1 MRPYNTDTGNH
12 ISSDESSAGRSPP
25 ITSLVLEKRK
35 IVGSSA
41 GTGSTWMIETSPLS
55 ATDEEIVQ
63 TEAIC
68 SPRVDENHRRIDG
81 FHYSHDM
88 TQTNVREINHRASLH
103 HFESDADDPISRPR
117 HRRGS
122 RNRRKEEYSNTL
134 TWRMDPSISLSDFTL
149 TIIAGNDKDAI
160 TKIYRRKQRN
170 TSRREKWMVE
180 GLYLDMSQSNESVND
195 RCDSAINNLNKHD
208 DQEMYNTRMNSTPSS
223 VGMVVEKYHLHKVNL
238 AIGKRG
244 CGYFARLFR
253 RKNDDVNSITMHR
266 MEVPISC
273 LPAIPAMLDYL
284 YNPNP
289 DAEVQ
294 ATTATAI
301 PLRFLGSFLRN
312 PALFDSATRFLQNDL
327 RPETAVEYLKHA
339 ELYTQTKL
347 IGICIRILAE
357 NFDLL
362 KVTWYASLPPHL
374 MKRVL
379 YSKYFTRSTS
389 SMSICVKIAS
399 YCRCQSID
407 RAMLLS
413 LTDVKIMPVVCPEEA
428 LFFIQL
434 LSRSGM
440 DLTNN
445 CSDDHISLKEKSLYE
460 RCITAAPSV
469 VQNIIDTSCQDRFSG
484 WPIRTSKWKNTCTD
498 YSQLPP
504 QIKVELLEYTLA
516 KLNHTT

>member
-1 MRPYNTDTGNH
+1 MRPYNTDTGNP

-25 ITSLVLEKRK
+25 IPSLVLDKYK
-35 IVGSSA
+35 ICQSD
-41 GTGSTWMIETSPLS
+41 GTRSTWMIETSPLS
-55 ATDEEIVQ
+55 VADEDNFQ
-63 TEAIC
+63 PEAI
-68 SPRVDENHRRIDG
+68 SSRRVEDNNLNINGCHNND
-81 FHYSHDM
+81 DM
-88 TQTNVREINHRASLH
+88 AQTNICEINQISLQQIERSRTKH
-103 HFESDADDPISRPR
+103 H
-117 HRRGS
+117 GS
-122 RNRRKEEYSNTL
+122 RNRRKKEYNNTL

-149 TIIAGNDKDAI
+149 TIIAVNDEDAI
-160 TKIYRRKQRN
+160 TNICREKEKQRN
-170 TSRREKWMVE
+170 TSRREKWIVE

-195 RCDSAINNLNKHD
+195 CYDSKINNLNRHD
-208 DQEMYNTRMNSTPSS
+208 DQDMNNTRMNSTRNSM
-223 VGMVVEKYHLHKVNL
+223 GMVVEKYHLHKVNL

-253 RKNDDVNSITMHR
+253 RKNDDGNSITMHR

-289 DAEVQ
+289 DAEVH

-301 PLRFLGSFLRN
+301 HLRFLGSFLRN

-339 ELYTQTKL
+339 ELYTQKKL

-357 NFDLL
+357 NFDQL

-434 LSRSGM
+434 LSRFGM

-445 CSDDHISLKEKSLYE
+445 CHDDHISLKEKSLYE

-469 VQNIIDTSCQDRFSG
+469 VQNIIDTSCQDRTSG

-516 KLNHTT
+516 QRNHTT

>member
-1 MRPYNTDTGNH
+1 MRPYNTDTGNP
-12 ISSDESSAGRSPP
+12 ISSDESSAGGRSPP
-25 ITSLVLEKRK
+25 IMSL
-35 IVGSSA
+35 VGSSA

-55 ATDEEIVQ
+55 TATDEEIVQ
-63 TEAIC
+63 TEVIC
-68 SPRVDENHRRIDG
+68 STRVDENHRRIND
-81 FHYSHDM
+81 FHYSHDI
-88 TQTNVREINHRASLH
+88 TQTNVREINHQASLH
-103 HFESDADDPISRPR
+103 HFESDADDPISRRPR
-117 HRRGS
+117 HRGS

-160 TKIYRRKQRN
+160 AKICQEKEKQRN
-170 TSRREKWMVE
+170 TTSRREKWMVE

-195 RCDSAINNLNKHD
+195 RCDSAINNLNRHD
-208 DQEMYNTRMNSTPSS
+208 DQDMYNTRMNSTPSS

-253 RKNDDVNSITMHR
+253 RKNDDVNSIAMHR

-289 DAEVQ
+289 DAEVH

-312 PALFDSATRFLQNDL
+312 PTLFDSATRFLQNDL

-362 KVTWYASLPPHL
+362 KVTWYASLSPHL

-379 YSKYFTRSTS
+379 YSKYFTCSTS
-389 SMSICVKIAS
+389 SMAVCTKIAS

-413 LTDVKIMPVVCPEEA
+413 LTDVKIMPAVCPEEA
-428 LFFIQL
+428 LFFIHL

-440 DLTNN
+440 DLTDT
-445 CSDDHISLKEKSLYE
+445 SRDDHISLKERSLYQ
-460 RCITAAPSV
+460 RCINAAPSV
-469 VQNIIDTSCQDRFSG
+469 VQNIIDSSCQDRSG
-484 WPIRTSKWKNTCTD
+484 EWPIRTSKWKNTSTE
-498 YSQLPP
+498 YTQLPP

-516 KLNHTT
+516 KRNHTT

>member
-1 MRPYNTDTGNH
+1 MRPYNTDTGNP

-25 ITSLVLEKRK
+25 IMSLVLEKRK

-55 ATDEEIVQ
+55 TATDEEIVQ
-63 TEAIC
+63 NEAILC
-68 SPRVDENHRRIDG
+68 STRVDEYHRRING

-88 TQTNVREINHRASLH
+88 THRASLH
-103 HFESDADDPISRPR
+103 QLESDADDPISRPR
-117 HRRGS
+117 HRGS
-122 RNRRKEEYSNTL
+122 RNRRKKKYSNTL

-160 TKIYRRKQRN
+160 TKICQEKEKQRN

-180 GLYLDMSQSNESVND
+180 GLYLDMSQTNESVND
-195 RCDSAINNLNKHD
+195 DCCDSAINNLNRHD
-208 DQEMYNTRMNSTPSS
+208 DQDMYNTRMNSTPSS

-253 RKNDDVNSITMHR
+253 RRNDDVNSITMHR

-289 DAEVQ
+289 DAEVH

-374 MKRVL
+374 MKHIL

-389 SMSICVKIAS
+389 SMSLCVKIAS

-440 DLTNN
+440 ELTNN
-445 CSDDHISLKEKSLYE
+445 CRDDHISLKEKSLYE

-469 VQNIIDTSCQDRFSG
+469 VQKIIYTSCQDRSG
-484 WPIRTSKWKNTCTD
+484 EWPIRTSKWKNACTE

-516 KLNHTT
+516 QRNHTT